1 MAGATNKSAKRYGY
15 TAKQMATVRATDGV
29 VSSLHS
35 MMASTPPARPTKAF
49 HAAMAERGRSLAVER
64 MRAVKARALSPERL
78 DARLN
83 TAIVSRDRLARSA
96 KRNLR
101 EATATGNVAS
111 TMAARAAQDRNP
123 ARRKKTERLV
133 QNMRNIAERS
143 GALADKRGNAA
154 VDRNN
159 TAARYARAKMRAEA
173 SK

>member
-1 MAGATNKSAKRYGY
+1 MAGATNKSAKKYGY

-35 MMASTPPARPTKAF
+35 LMASTPPARPTKAF

-83 TAIVSRDRLARSA
+83 TAIASRDRLARVA
-96 KRNLR
+96 TRNLR

-111 TMAARAAQDRNP
+111 TMAERAAQDRNP
-123 ARRKKTERLV
+123 ARRRKAEKLV
-133 QNMRNIAERS
+133 QKLRSISDRAE
-143 GALADKRGNAA
+143 ALADKRGNAA
-154 VDRNN
+154 VDRNS
-159 TAARYARAKMRAEA
+159 TVVRYARAKQRAEA
-173 SK
+173 AK

>member
-1 MAGATNKSAKRYGY
+1 MAGATNKSAKKYGY

-29 VSSLHS
+29 VASLHS
-35 MMASTPPARPTKAF
+35 LMASTPPARPTKAF

-83 TAIVSRDRLARSA
+83 TVIISRDRLARAA
-96 KRNLR
+96 KRDLR
-101 EATATGNVAS
+101 EATATGNVARL
-111 TMAARAAQDRNP
+111 MAERAAKDGT
-123 ARRKKTERLV
+123 AKRKKTGALIK
-133 QNMRNIAERS
+133 NMVDIAERHE
-143 GALADKRGNAA
+143 ARADKRGNAA